1 MGRKSRDLVPDA
13 SIRNGTATATLRSDE
28 QGPRPRRVRRLGPVT
43 IVPSAQLTATASG
56 WTFHPSTSVKEML
69 SQ

>member
-13 SIRNGTATATLRSDE
+13 SMRNGIATATLSSDE
-28 QGPRPRRVRRLGPVT
+28 QGPRPRRVRRR
-43 IVPSAQLTATASG
+43 
-56 WTFHPSTSVKEML
+56 TFDPSTSVKEML